1 MNKIERYKQVAV
13 DALGDMS
20 KAAAEAKAAYV
31 KAERDEHGAQ
41 NAFNE
46 GITGRTGLA
55 RRMETIKAD
64 KDRAEKAKIKE
75 FVGRKRELGTICS
88 FCRSA
93 MFKTIVQKSQ
103 KMKNK
108 LFDNAESLNI
118 IRFAIGNT
126 GAFALGA

>member
-1 MNKIERYKQVAV
+1 MKEKQQKNRLKVTV
-13 DALGDMS
+13 CNFCNS
-20 KAAAEAKAAYV
+20 HK
-31 KAERDEHGAQ
+31 
-41 NAFNE
+41 
-46 GITGRTGLA
+46 
-55 RRMETIKAD
+55 
-64 KDRAEKAKIKE
+64 KIKE
-75 FVGRKRELGTICS
+75 FVGQKRELGTICS